1 MKNIIR
7 IELANRKPLIPDL
20 LSLLPNGGRFFAVSS
35 SLPGVSFAVG
45 VLEALFDNTI
55 TMPGERRNLRSNK
68 ETSSSTNGEK
78 ARSNSTSSGSS
89 KDKPVPTKATSSKS
103 KAVPSKKPSG
113 KEADGDRPQ
122 TNGTEPAE
130 NGVNG
135 TKDVDMVDDGPEKIK
150 IGTNKDGE
158 DEMTVV
164 VPPPKGVKLSG
175 EPGKDADG
183 DVAMDNTV
191 SAEHVSQEAEVD
203 PKVKAIAG

>member
-1 MKNIIR
+1 MSHS
-7 IELANRKPLIPDL
+7 PL
-20 LSLLPNGGRFFAVSS
+20 
-35 SLPGVSFAVG
+35 G
-45 VLEALFDNTI
+45 VLEARFDNTA

-78 ARSNSTSSGSS
+78 ASSNSTSSGSS
-89 KDKPVPTKATSSKS
+89 KDKPVPTRATSSKS

-113 KEADGDRPQ
+113 KEVGGDRPQ
-122 TNGTEPAE
+122 TNGSDPIE

-135 TKDVDMVDDGPEKIK
+135 AEDVDMVDDGPEKIK

-175 EPGKDADG
+175 EPGKDEEG
-183 DVAMDNTV
+183 DVAMENTV
-191 SAEHVSQEAEVD
+191 SVEDVSHEAKAD
-203 PKVKAIAG
+203 PKLKAIAG